1 MTGRETNRVIVLGMD
16 GLHPPLVER
25 LMAEGKLPAFS
36 RLRETGA
43 FRRLVT
49 SNPSQSPVAWSTLA
63 TGCNPGGHG
72 VFDFIRRNPKKYLPE
87 LAILKI
93 NPKNPFNRR
102 ENMFLPVRQG
112 KAFWTTASEAGIPTT
127 VIRWPL
133 TLPPEP
139 VNGRMLSGLGVP
151 DLHGSLARYTLFTT
165 RTITPTEAEELKGT
179 VVHVPSGARKAFVN
193 IPGPERSRLPMEIV
207 VDRETETVTLSVAGQ
222 QLSLKPGEW
231 SDGLQL
237 RFRVRIV
244 KKLRAHVHFYLRSI
258 TPELTLYL
266 SPLEVDPRDPAYVI
280 THPDGYAAELTEA
293 IGPYH
298 TLGMPEDTNALQD
311 GLFDPEGFLALC
323 DAVSDEREAMFRHEL
338 SRFDEGLLAFVFD
351 TSDRIQHAFWATRDP
366 THPAYD
372 PAFARAWGHV
382 IPKTYER
389 LDRVLAEALETADE
403 RTSVIVVSDH
413 GFGSF
418 RRAVHLNTWLV
429 ENGFMTLKS
438 NDPEAIEVPL
448 FRSVDWSRTRAYA
461 VGFCSIL
468 LNLKGREARG
478 IVSPGEAADN
488 LKRELAARLSSLKD
502 PQSGSDVV
510 AQVYDSAQIYSGP
523 AMDEAPDLVVG
534 FAAGYRASW
543 QTAVGAGSE
552 HVIEDNLESWS
563 GDHIF
568 DPSLV
573 PGIFF
578 SNRPVTADHPQV
590 ADIAPTIL
598 DALSVPNPPEM
609 EGLSLLT
616 QMRYPQP

>member
-1 MTGRETNRVIVLGMD
+1 MTGQETHRVIVLGMD

-25 LMAEGKLPAFS
+25 LMDEGRLPSFS
-36 RLRETGA
+36 RLREAGA
-43 FRRLVT
+43 YRRLAT

-112 KAFWTTASEAGIPTT
+112 KAFWAAASEAGIPTT

-139 VNGRMLSGLGVP
+139 VSGRMLSGLGVP

-193 IPGPERSRLPMEIV
+193 IPGPERSRLPLEIAT
-207 VDRETETVTLSVAGQ
+207 DGDAGTVTLSLAGQ
-222 QLSLKPGEW
+222 QLFLKPGEW
-231 SDGLQL
+231 SEAVQL

-244 KKLRAHVHFYLRSI
+244 KKLSTQVRFYLRSI

-280 THPDGYAAELTEA
+280 THPDDYAAELAEA

-311 GLFDPEGFLALC
+311 GLFKPGGFLALC
-323 DAVSDEREAMFRHEL
+323 DAVSNEREAMFRHEL
-338 SRFDEGLLAFVFD
+338 NRFDEGLLAFVFD
-351 TSDRIQHAFWATRDP
+351 TSDRIQHAFWSTQDP
-366 THPAYD
+366 DHPAYD
-372 PAFARAWGHV
+372 PAFAEKWGHV
-382 IPKTYER
+382 IPETYER
-389 LDRVLAEALETADE
+389 LDRALAEALEAADE
-403 RTSVIVVSDH
+403 KTHVIVVSDH

-418 RRAVHLNTWLV
+418 RRAVHLNAWLV
-429 ENGFMTLKS
+429 ENGYMTLKS
-438 NDPEAIEVPL
+438 DDLEARKTPL
-448 FRSVDWSRTRAYA
+448 YKTVDWSRTRAYA
-461 VGFCSIL
+461 VGFCSIF
-468 LNLKGREARG
+468 LNLNGREG
-478 IVSPGEAADN
+478 CGVVSPGEEAEN
-488 LKRELAARLSSLKD
+488 LKRELAARLASLKD
-502 PQSGSDVV
+502 PRSGSDAI
-510 AQVYDSAQIYSGP
+510 AQVYDATKIYSGP
-523 AMDEAPDLVVG
+523 AMAEAPDLVVG

-543 QTAVGAGSE
+543 QTAVGAGAE
-552 HVIEDNLESWS
+552 CVFEDNTESWC

-578 SNRPVTADHPQV
+578 SNRPVAVNHAHV
-590 ADIAPTIL
+590 ADIAPTVL
-598 DALSVPNPPEM
+598 ETLKVSRPPEM
-609 EGLSLLT
+609 EGRPLL
-616 QMRYPQP
+616 P

>member
-1 MTGRETNRVIVLGMD
+1 MTGQDTSKVIVLGMD

-43 FRRLVT
+43 YRHLAT

-63 TGCNPGGHG
+63 TGCNPGHHG

-102 ENMFLPVRQG
+102 ENMFLPVRRG
-112 KAFWTTASEAGIPTT
+112 KAFWTATSEAGIPTS

-165 RTITPTEAEELKGT
+165 RTMTPAAAEALKGT
-179 VVHVPSGARKAFVN
+179 VVHVRRGARKAFVN

-207 VDRETETVTLSVAGQ
+207 LDRDGETITLSVAGQ

-231 SDGLQL
+231 SKRVQL

-244 KKLRAHVHFYLRSI
+244 KKLTAHVHFYLCSI

-266 SPLEVDPRDPAYVI
+266 SPLEVDPRDPAFVI
-280 THPDGYAAELTEA
+280 SHPDEYAAELTESV
-293 IGPYH
+293 GPYH

-323 DAVSDEREAMFRHEL
+323 DAVSEEREAMFRHEL
-338 SRFDEGLLAFVFD
+338 NRFDEGLLAFVFD
-351 TSDRIQHAFWATRDP
+351 TSDRIQHAFWATQDP
-366 THPAYD
+366 DHPAYD
-372 PAFARAWGHV
+372 RAFADGWGHV
-382 IPKTYER
+382 IPETYER

-403 RTSVIVVSDH
+403 RTRIIVVSDH

-418 RRAVHLNTWLV
+418 RHAVHLNTWLAK
-429 ENGFMTLKS
+429 NGFMTLKS
-438 NDPEAIEVPL
+438 DDPEAIKAPL

-461 VGFCSIL
+461 VGFCSIF
-468 LNLKGREARG
+468 LNLKGREGHG
-478 IVSPGEAADN
+478 IVSPGEEAET
-488 LKRELAARLSSLKD
+488 LKRELAGKLSSLKD
-502 PQSGSDVV
+502 PQSGSDAI

-523 AMDEAPDLVVG
+523 VTDEAPDLVVG
-534 FAAGYRASW
+534 FASGYRASW

-552 HVIEDNLESWS
+552 HVIEDNLESWC

-573 PGIFF
+573 PGVFF
-578 SNRPVTADHPQV
+578 TNRPMAADHVQV
-590 ADIAPTIL
+590 ADIAPMVL
-598 DALSVPNPPEM
+598 QALQVH
-609 EGLSLLT
+609 G
-616 QMRYPQP
+616 